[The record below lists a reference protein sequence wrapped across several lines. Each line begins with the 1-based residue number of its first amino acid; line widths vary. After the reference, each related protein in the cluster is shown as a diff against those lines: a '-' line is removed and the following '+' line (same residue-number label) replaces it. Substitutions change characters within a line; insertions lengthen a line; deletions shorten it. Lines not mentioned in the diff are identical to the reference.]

1 MKDVPD
7 APTRGKGTAPS
18 STLPEPAPLRWDDPA
33 ERRRWLADLC
43 DQIADAVALGD
54 DATRRPKKR
63 FFARGEARRR
73 LHAAERALASLLLA
87 ARCGLAAPLREE
99 PGGAR

>member
-7 APTRGKGTAPS
+7 APTRGQGTAPS
-18 STLPEPAPLRWDDPA
+18 SAQPEPTPLRWDDPA
-33 ERRRWLADLC
+33 ERRRWLADLR

-63 FFARGEARRR
+63 FFARSEARRR
-73 LHAAERALASLLLA
+73 LHATERVLASLLLA
-87 ARCGLAAPLREE
+87 AERGLSSSASEE
-99 PGGAR
+99 PA